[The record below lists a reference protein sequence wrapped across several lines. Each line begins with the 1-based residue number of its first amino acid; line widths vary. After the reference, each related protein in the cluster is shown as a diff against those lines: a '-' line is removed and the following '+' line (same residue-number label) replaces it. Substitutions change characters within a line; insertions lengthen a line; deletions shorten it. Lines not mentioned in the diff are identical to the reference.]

1 MERTGARRRSRSVP
15 LVAPLSPRPVVYCL
29 RVTEMER
36 AYPGGPGVCRDWPDL
51 YGPSEHS
58 LHDWYN
64 HVLIGRECR
73 FWGQWGHMAF
83 IMRIIHGYGEACVVN
98 VVRYS
103 DYGEPGGLINWIW

>member
-1 MERTGARRRSRSVP
+1 MERSVP
-15 LVAPLSPRPVVYCL
+15 LVAPPSPRPDVYCL
-29 RVTEMER
+29 RVTENER
-36 AYPGGPGVCRDWPDL
+36 AYPGGPKVCRDWPDL

-64 HVLIGRECR
+64 HVLTGRECR

-83 IMRIIHGYGEACVVN
+83 IMRIIHGYGETRVVK
-98 VVRYS
+98 VVSYS